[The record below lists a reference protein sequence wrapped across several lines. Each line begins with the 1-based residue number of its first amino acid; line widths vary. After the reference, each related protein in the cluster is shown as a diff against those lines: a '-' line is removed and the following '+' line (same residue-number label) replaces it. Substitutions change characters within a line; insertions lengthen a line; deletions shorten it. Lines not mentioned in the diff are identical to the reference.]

1 MGLLFW
7 DTVPWVKASGIV
19 DCSSCV
25 VGSYLYVLGQ
35 KKAEHDEK
43 CRVRSWLRRYS
54 LIDGFSEDF
63 LLEKTAE
70 YMVYVPKASD
80 GTLFLFHCPETW
92 NSDYRYEVYSCDIKT
107 TEDNSNVIM
116 SPIWVAGR
124 GAGIA
129 PKKRLGASV
138 VTDGR
143 DIYFLA
149 GTIQFPGDATASFIY
164 KFDCERQE
172 WTTVLPIRG
181 SFPSTAPLEPGYRSF
196 RTEQAVICCYNKIF
210 LFGGRVWNDEQKQ
223 FAYTDNFSVFNLRDE
238 SWNTIEKNGNRPWP
252 QCNMQYKALF
262 WPPHG
267 FLLIESPAN
276 IWLFNLEP
284 FTKRRVESTGTW
296 VQLPKTWFGPR
307 PRDGPLSPFLV
318 EDTLYT
324 HQSPGEEQE
333 GEDAM
338 FKLALGER
346 PVGKPLGGAEVSRV
360 KTTSD
365 LTIQENFF
373 LRVNGQHPVA
383 DGTKLNASG
392 TSVPLSECQTE
403 LDLLRDKDHVDVDFE
418 VDNSLFSAH
427 RFVLSRFSPVFAQL
441 FATGDRTIKIDNCS
455 ARIFHLVLHHFY
467 SRFLLP
473 MRTNGHEEA
482 EQLLKAAL
490 RFKIAPLLQLCQE
503 KIELTAKNIE
513 SLFRMSKNQS
523 DLDILRQR
531 CRAFVANKPE
541 TFEEF
546 IDKSAAGVELHQQP
560 GERTLSQPAQGHFV
574 PPQINPPRTLNFWRL
589 VPPRTEPPKVNLQR
603 RILPPLVQAPVL
615 HRWPKS

>member
-210 LFGGRVWNDEQKQ
+210 LFGGRV
-223 FAYTDNFSVFNLRDE
+223 
-238 SWNTIEKNGNRPWP
+238 
-252 QCNMQYKALF
+252 
-262 WPPHG
+262 
-267 FLLIESPAN
+267 
-276 IWLFNLEP
+276 
-284 FTKRRVESTGTW
+284 
-296 VQLPKTWFGPR
+296 
-307 PRDGPLSPFLV
+307 
-318 EDTLYT
+318 
-324 HQSPGEEQE
+324 
-333 GEDAM
+333 
-338 FKLALGER
+338 
-346 PVGKPLGGAEVSRV
+346 
-360 KTTSD
+360 
-365 LTIQENFF
+365 
-373 LRVNGQHPVA
+373 
-383 DGTKLNASG
+383 
-392 TSVPLSECQTE
+392 
-403 LDLLRDKDHVDVDFE
+403 
-418 VDNSLFSAH
+418 DNSLFSAH